1 MLSKLTVEAIQFALE
16 NHYKNLSHFHW
27 EATTEY
33 KTKLKVSEMK
43 NRVYI
48 LLFITVLFAA
58 VVFSVD
64 TSTPG
69 DFLVTTS
76 KVFGPVT
83 STAQCSNGICTIVKH
98 NPDGSIEI
106 DVKFIDVNKY
116 SQKICFY
123 HWNYL

>member
-16 NHYKNLSHFHW
+16 NHYKNLSYFHW
-27 EATTEY
+27 KSTAGY
-33 KTKLKVSEMK
+33 RTKLKVSEMK

-58 VVFSVD
+58 VIYSVD
-64 TSTPG
+64 ASTAG
-69 DFLVTTS
+69 DFLVTKS
-76 KVFGPVT
+76 NVFGPVT
-83 STAQCSNGICTIVKH
+83 TTAQCSNGICTIVKH